1 MIIGNINSRALTIS
15 VMVVVLGLIF
25 IIKLFFIQV
34 QDESYKFSADSNTQR
49 IMTQYPARGLIYDRK
64 GKLLVSNQP
73 VYDIMIVPRDVEPF
87 DTADFC
93 MALNIKRELLQ
104 KLFVDLRK
112 NIKSRKVSSYKPSA
126 FIEQVSGEQYGVFQE
141 KLYKYKGFYAQ
152 RRTLRKYEYPNAAH
166 VLGYIGEV
174 DDAMIKKS
182 PYYVQGDYVGISGI
196 ENTYEEYL
204 RGRKGAKVIMVDVH
218 GREKGAYR
226 EGRFDTAAVVGKNL
240 TLSLD
245 IELQVYGELLM
256 QNKMGSVVAIEPS
269 TGEILAMIS
278 APSYDPSLM
287 VGRVRGTNYKKLEND
302 PSIPLFIRPLQAQ
315 YPPGSTFKTLNALIG
330 LQEGVLTEDTRF
342 PCSHGYHIGG
352 LTVGCHGHPSPL
364 NLPQSIQHS
373 CNAYYSAA
381 FRKILDNPK
390 YGSPKVGLDHWKEY
404 CVKFGL
410 GYRLETD
417 FAFEKRGFI
426 PNAEY
431 YNKAYRGSWN
441 SVTVISLGI
450 GQAEL
455 LLTPIQM
462 ANMTTAI
469 CNRGYYYTPHVVKE
483 IEDGEIDVRY
493 KEKHQTGIDDRHFN
507 PVLDGM
513 ERAVWGDDG
522 GTARIAQ
529 IDSIRLCG
537 KTGTAQNPHG
547 KDHSIFIAFAPR
559 DNPQIAIAVYVEN
572 AGFGATYAAPIASL
586 MIEKYLKGQISEKRK
601 FLEERMVTANLIG
614 NETAK

>member
-1 MIIGNINSRALTIS
+1 MIIGNVNNRALTIS
-15 VMVVVLGLIF
+15 VLVVVLGVIF
-25 IIKLFFIQV
+25 IIRLFFIQV
-34 QDESYKFSADSNTQR
+34 HDESYKFSADSNTQR

-87 DTADFC
+87 DTTDFC
-93 MALNIKRELLQ
+93 MALNIQREYLQ

-112 NIKSRKVSSYKPSA
+112 NIKQKKVSSYKPSVFLA
-126 FIEQVSGEQYGVFQE
+126 QVSGEQYGVFSE
-141 KLYKYKGFYAQ
+141 KQYKYKGFYAQ

-174 DDAMIKKS
+174 DDAMIKKN
-182 PYYVQGDYVGISGI
+182 PYYVQGDYAGISGI

-204 RGRKGAKVIMVDVH
+204 RGRKGAKVVMVDVH

-245 IELQVYGELLM
+245 IDLQVYGELLM
-256 QNKMGSVVAIEPS
+256 RNKMGSVVAIEPS
-269 TGEILAMIS
+269 SGEILAMIS

-287 VGRVRGTNYKKLEND
+287 VGRVRGENYRKLEND

-330 LQEGVLTEDTRF
+330 LQEGVLTEDTRIS
-342 PCSHGYHIGG
+342 CSHGYHVGG
-352 LTVGCHGHPSPL
+352 LTVGCHAHPSPL

-390 YGSPKVGLDHWKEY
+390 YNSPKEGLEHWKDY

-469 CNRGYYYTPHVVKE
+469 CNRGYYYTPHVVKT
-483 IEDGEIDVRY
+483 IEDGEIDARY
-493 KEKHQTGIDDRHFN
+493 KEKHHTGIDERHFI

-522 GTARIAQ
+522 GTARVAQ

-559 DNPQIAIAVYVEN
+559 ENPQIAIAVYVEN

-586 MIEKYLKGQISEKRK
+586 MIERYLKGQISEKRK
-601 FLEERMVTANLIG
+601 FLEERMVTANLI
-614 NETAK
+614 EK